1 MAAPIRFLSGRQQQQ
16 KIGIPAGSDLDKKV
30 LEVVGRVGIGTTIF
44 DADYD
49 LDVRGD
55 ASISGI
61 LTANKISA
69 DILTTPTVLVSL
81 NDLNVAGIVTVQE
94 ELYVGSAASIS
105 GNLSVTGLS
114 TFSSD
119 LDIDAS
125 VNIQNNLE
133 VSGNLTVTGLIDF
146 DELNVIGVST
156 FQDDIN
162 VGLGATV
169 AFFDISTG
177 TIGIGSTQPE
187 STLDING
194 TLNVSG
200 VSTFNSDVN
209 INANLDVDG
218 RTELDTT
225 NISETLNVVGLS
237 TFDSNV
243 HINAS
248 IDVDGLSDLDEL
260 NVAGLSTFDSN
271 VDINASID
279 VDGLSDLDELNV
291 TGIATFAS
299 DLDVNASVDIS
310 SNLTVDGLSDLDE
323 LNVAGLSTF
332 ASDIDVNA
340 SVDISSNLTVNGLS
354 DLDELNVAGLST
366 FVSDI
371 DVNASVDVSNN
382 LVVDGLSDLDELN
395 VAGIATFASDL
406 DVNASVDVSNNLVVD
421 GLSGLDEL
429 NVAGIA
435 TFNTDVEFVGS
446 SAGVTSA
453 YWDSSANLLNFK
465 DNVKATFGDGGDLE
479 IFHDGIN
486 SIIDDVNVGS
496 LVLRSDTSILLR
508 KRTGNENQL
517 VANPDGAVELYYD
530 NSKKFETTGI
540 GVSIL
545 NGASDTATIAGPANL
560 IIDPA
565 AVGDNTGNVRI
576 KGDLYVDGTTTQINS
591 TTIEL
596 ADFIV
601 GIATTA
607 TTDLLADGAGIQIG
621 PDNTF
626 LYEYN
631 GGINPSLKSSENLN
645 VASGKAYQIN
655 QTERLSANT
664 LSLGTGTTIHSP
676 ATNELILGTNDQE
689 RVRISELGLVG
700 IGTADPT
707 EDLHV
712 EGDLRVTGAFYDS
725 NNLPGIAGQTLLST
739 ASGTEWTTSVS
750 AAAGQ
755 QILLASE
762 PVTYYITAADRSS
775 GISSAGFIDSQFV
788 LDQNANVGI
797 GSTQPTAKLDVS
809 GDANI
814 TGVLTV
820 TTLDV
825 NRLSPDGSNFGT
837 AAYVPV
843 ANGSGG
849 WTWGTILDTGAG
861 TLSSILLFDEGTLV
875 STAGTVTQLDIRG
888 NNVIATGVDG
898 GTIGTITVSDNPTFE
913 SLSVNGISSF
923 TGISTFSDRVIFDS
937 TNSIQIPVGT
947 EAQKDSVGVAVT
959 GQIRYNTT
967 NQQFEGFGVG
977 NNWGS
982 LGGVKDVDG
991 DTYILAETTA
1001 GSDEDILY
1009 FYTGTNLSGTISS
1022 TSGVDFNVDLNVDGH
1037 IETDTLNVSGVSTF
1051 QGNVNLGDDD
1061 RLRFGDGNDLQIYHD
1076 GSNSFIDDTGT
1087 GDLVISA
1094 THLRLRSAA
1103 AETYLLAT
1111 ANSSVELYY
1120 DNSKKFETTGYGVTV
1135 SGGLNVSGISTF
1147 QGNVTFGADLL
1158 LGDNVVLRIGDQ
1170 TNGDLKLYHDG
1181 SNSYI
1186 QDSGDGNLIL
1196 RGDDAIILEQTD
1208 GSEKYAQFNKTGSVE
1223 LYYDNV
1229 KKFETTG
1236 YGVTVSGGLNVSGVS
1251 TFIGAIDANGDLDV
1265 LGLSTFRSNV
1275 DINASVDILTDLTVN
1290 GNLEVDGHADLD
1302 DLTVTGVTT
1311 TGTLYIGAAGTVG
1324 ITTILD
1330 EDNMVSN
1337 SDTALATQQSIKTY
1351 IDNSTGNQDLNF
1363 SADSGTGAINLAT
1376 ETLNIEGTANQI
1388 QTEIAVGSGN
1398 TVTISLTDDV
1408 TLVTSL
1414 TVGTATTLT
1423 NDGIVAGVI
1432 TATSLTV
1439 GTATTLTN
1447 NGIVAGVITA
1457 TTLDS
1462 TNATIDNLTFTGGTA
1477 ITSVDTDLTTVSASD
1492 DTLASAKAIKT
1503 YVDNTVNANNQ
1514 LNFTDG
1520 TTSGSIDLNVESLSV
1535 LGTNNEVTVEV
1546 TSEGAGVGNTITI
1559 GIPDDVIVTTS
1570 LTVGTATTLTNDG
1583 ITATNITGTLNNTLT
1598 LETFGTGLS
1607 GSATYNNSGVS
1618 TFTVTSNATPDNTS
1632 STIVSRDGSGNF
1644 SAGTITADL
1653 TGVAST
1659 ATELQNAR
1667 TFQLTG
1673 DVVAAPISFDGT
1685 GNVSLAATIQPNS
1698 VGLGTDTFG
1707 DYVKSITGTAGE
1719 IEVDVTS
1726 GEGVT
1731 PQIGLPS
1738 NVTIGNNLTVTNDL
1752 FVQRDLFVD
1761 GSLSIGGT
1769 SATLFT
1775 QTLEVEDANIIL
1787 GIKTDIG
1794 NNIISNDSSAT
1805 AGGIAIASTEGTP
1818 IVDFTVSGIDT
1829 ISSTYKKLLWF
1840 QEGSLAGLG
1849 TDAWMFNYGVGIG
1862 STQIP
1867 FGTRLAVGNVQ
1878 VTDDEIDLQSITIRD
1893 KIYDSGDSPG
1903 INNYVLTSGGPSGS
1917 WSWQSVSAVGS
1928 ASVTILEESSS
1939 LGNFTDIDF
1948 VGSNITAAA
1957 GAGVTATVTLSE
1969 SPTFNNLNVSGLTT
1983 TNNLR
1988 VVGIATVNT
1997 LGVTGITTTNN
2008 LRVTGIS
2015 TINGY
2020 QYRGSSVKTASI
2032 YVRGTGLNAGSIN
2045 RNVYLNGNLIVNT
2058 SSRGLTLT
2066 ILNDS
2071 LEEVSS
2077 TNYDTYGSNI
2087 ASTNLATALGN
2098 LTTGQIAILSSYDSF
2113 EGNVND
2119 NLRAAALRVGL
2130 TKLGTFTDDFSA
2142 NRRPYAAVFYGTSDD
2157 TNARPQEVIERMES
2171 SDADAPEATIFCTIA
2186 KEEGNNSVA
2195 IQGAASA
2202 NALYSSDSE
2211 FEDPRV
2217 VVDSQNRVGIASLSP
2232 LQLLDVFGSAR
2243 IAERIYDSSNSAG
2256 GANAVLTSGGPSGT
2270 WSWQTVSAVGGAQID
2285 IYDED
2290 VLEGTFSAIKFVS
2303 INLDVTSGVGST
2315 ATVTLTNTPT
2325 FTDLNVTGISTI
2337 PTVSGLTTF
2346 KNNVEFEGNVD
2357 LQDNDRLRFGNGDD
2371 LQIYHDSINTY
2382 IQDSSSGSLYI
2393 DSDNLIIRSGL
2404 GTEYVHVTES
2414 GEVGIG
2420 STQPTTRL
2428 DVVGNSKFD
2437 GNISLGNSDELRF
2450 GDGIPSLI
2458 IKHDTANTYITE
2470 QGTGDLIISSDT
2482 INLQQSGTGDQLALF
2497 NGGASVELYHNN
2509 SKKFETIGTGVS
2521 ITGNIDIDDTTVIG
2535 SATASLSTLTQTAIH
2550 TELPIATYRSVEYT
2564 IQATEGTNFHA
2575 TKILAL
2581 HNGTTAYHSEYGTI
2595 FNNSSVASF
2604 DVDVSGGNLRLLAT
2618 GASAS
2623 QTDYVVN
2630 FVATKV

>member
-1 MAAPIRFLSGRQQQQ
+1 MRIGDSQDLQIYHSG
-16 KIGIPAGSDLDKKV
+16 
-30 LEVVGRVGIGTTIF
+30 
-44 DADYD
+44 
-49 LDVRGD
+49 
-55 ASISGI
+55 
-61 LTANKISA
+61 
-69 DILTTPTVLVSL
+69 
-81 NDLNVAGIVTVQE
+81 
-94 ELYVGSAASIS
+94 
-105 GNLSVTGLS
+105 
-114 TFSSD
+114 
-119 LDIDAS
+119 
-125 VNIQNNLE
+125 
-133 VSGNLTVTGLIDF
+133 
-146 DELNVIGVST
+146 
-156 FQDDIN
+156 
-162 VGLGATV
+162 
-169 AFFDISTG
+169 
-177 TIGIGSTQPE
+177 
-187 STLDING
+187 
-194 TLNVSG
+194 
-200 VSTFNSDVN
+200 
-209 INANLDVDG
+209 
-218 RTELDTT
+218 
-225 NISETLNVVGLS
+225 
-237 TFDSNV
+237 
-243 HINAS
+243 
-248 IDVDGLSDLDEL
+248 
-260 NVAGLSTFDSN
+260 
-271 VDINASID
+271 
-279 VDGLSDLDELNV
+279 
-291 TGIATFAS
+291 
-299 DLDVNASVDIS
+299 
-310 SNLTVDGLSDLDE
+310 
-323 LNVAGLSTF
+323 
-332 ASDIDVNA
+332 
-340 SVDISSNLTVNGLS
+340 
-354 DLDELNVAGLST
+354 
-366 FVSDI
+366 
-371 DVNASVDVSNN
+371 
-382 LVVDGLSDLDELN
+382 
-395 VAGIATFASDL
+395 
-406 DVNASVDVSNNLVVD
+406 
-421 GLSGLDEL
+421 
-429 NVAGIA
+429 
-435 TFNTDVEFVGS
+435 GS
-446 SAGVTSA
+446 SFIQDTGSGSLFVET
-453 YWDSSANLLNFK
+453 D
-465 DNVKATFGDGGDLE
+465 GDGIRLRQTSGSEQLAN
-479 IFHDGIN
+479 FYIN
-486 SIIDDVNVGS
+486 S
-496 LVLRSDTSILLR
+496 
-508 KRTGNENQL
+508 
-517 VANPDGAVELYYD
+517 AVELYYD
-530 NSKKFETTGI
+530 NSKKFETIGI
-540 GVSIL
+540 GVSIV
-545 NGASDTATIAGPANL
+545 NGTSDTATIAGPENL

-565 AVGDNTGNVRI
+565 SVGDNTGNVRI

-631 GGINPSLKSSENLN
+631 GGTNPSLKSSENLN
-645 VASGKAYQIN
+645 VASGKVYQIAE
-655 QTERLSANT
+655 TERLSADT

-676 ATNELILGTNDQE
+676 ATNELILGTNNQE

-762 PVTYYITAADRSS
+762 PVTYYITAADRTS

-797 GSTQPTAKLDVS
+797 GSTQPTAKLDVA

-820 TTLDV
+820 TTIDL

-837 AAYVPV
+837 VAYVPI

-849 WTWGTILDTGAG
+849 WNWGPVIDTGAG
-861 TLSSILLFDEGTLV
+861 TLSSILLYDEGALV
-875 STAGTVTQLDIRG
+875 SSSGTITQLDIRG
-888 NNVIATGVDG
+888 NNIIATGVNG
-898 GTIGTITVSDNPTFE
+898 GTIGTITASDNPTFE
-913 SLSVNGISSF
+913 SLIVSGISSF

-977 NNWGS
+977 NNWVS

-1037 IETDTLNVSGVSTF
+1037 IETDTLRVSGFSTF
-1051 QGNVNLGDDD
+1051 ASLIDANNGIDASSVKVEDLTENRVIIAGVDGELEDDAN
-1061 RLRFGDGNDLQIYHD
+1061 FTFD
-1076 GSNSFIDDTGT
+1076 GSQ
-1087 GDLVISA
+1087 LVVG
-1094 THLRLRSAA
+1094 AA
-1103 AETYLLAT
+1103 
-1111 ANSSVELYY
+1111 
-1120 DNSKKFETTGYGVTV
+1120 
-1135 SGGLNVSGISTF
+1135 LNVSGFSTF
-1147 QGNVTFGADLL
+1147 TGAADF
-1158 LGDNVVLRIGDQ
+1158 
-1170 TNGDLKLYHDG
+1170 NGDIDVDG
-1181 SNSYI
+1181 HTE
-1186 QDSGDGNLIL
+1186 L
-1196 RGDDAIILEQTD
+1196 DD
-1208 GSEKYAQFNKTGSVE
+1208 
-1223 LYYDNV
+1223 
-1229 KKFETTG
+1229 
-1236 YGVTVSGGLNVSGVS
+1236 LNVSGVS
-1251 TFIGAIDANGDLDV
+1251 TFVGAIDANGDLDVNGHTELNNLNVSGVSTFTGAIDANGDLDV

-1330 EDNMVSN
+1330 EDTMVSN
-1337 SDTALATQQSIKTY
+1337 SDTALATQQSIKAY
-1351 IDNSTGNQDLNF
+1351 IDNSTGNQDLNL

-1423 NDGIVAGVI
+1423 NDGIISGVI
-1432 TATSLTV
+1432 TS
-1439 GTATTLTN
+1439 
-1447 NGIVAGVITA
+1447 

-1462 TNATIDNLTFTGGTA
+1462 TNATIDNLTFTSGTA

-1520 TTSGSIDLNVESLSV
+1520 TTSGSIDLNTESLSV

-1598 LETFGTGLS
+1598 LETSGTGLS
-1607 GSATYNNSGVS
+1607 GSATYNNSGAS
-1618 TFTVTSNATPDNTS
+1618 TFTVTSNATSSNTP

-1659 ATELQNAR
+1659 ATKLQNAR

-1673 DVVAAPISFDGT
+1673 DVVAVPISFDGT

-1719 IEVDVTS
+1719 IEVSVTS

-1731 PQIGLPS
+1731 PQIGLPN

-1787 GIKTDIG
+1787 GIKTDVG
-1794 NNIISNDSSAT
+1794 NTIISTDSSAT
-1805 AGGIAIASTEGTP
+1805 SGGIAVASTEGTP
-1818 IVDFTVSGIDT
+1818 IIDLTVSGIDT
-1829 ISSTYKKLLWF
+1829 ISSTYKKFLWF
-1840 QEGSLAGLG
+1840 QEGSFAGLG

-1893 KIYDSGDSPG
+1893 RIYDSSDSAG
-1903 INNYVLTSGGPSGS
+1903 TNNYVLTSGGPSS
-1917 WSWQSVSAVGS
+1917 AWSWQPVSAIGS
-1928 ASVTILEESSS
+1928 ASITILEESSS
-1939 LGNFTDIDF
+1939 LGSFTDIDF
-1948 VGSNITAAA
+1948 VGSNITAT
-1957 GAGVTATVTLSE
+1957 GAGNTATVTLSE

-1983 TNNLR
+1983 TNNLK
-1988 VVGIATVNT
+1988 VVGIATVDT
-1997 LGVTGITTTNN
+1997 LGITGITTTNN
-2008 LRVTGIS
+2008 LKVTGIS

-2087 ASTNLATALGN
+2087 ASNNLATALGN
-2098 LTTGQIAILSSYDSF
+2098 LTTGQIAILSSYDAF
-2113 EGNVND
+2113 EANVNN

-2195 IQGAASA
+2195 IQGAASV

-2232 LQLLDVFGSAR
+2232 LQLLDVFGSIR
-2243 IAERIYDSSNSAG
+2243 IAERIYDSNNSAG
-2256 GANAVLTSGGPSGT
+2256 SNNFVLTSGG
-2270 WSWQTVSAVGGAQID
+2270 A
-2285 IYDED
+2285 
-2290 VLEGTFSAIKFVS
+2290 
-2303 INLDVTSGVGST
+2303 SGVWTWKSVSSAGGSQIQVKDEGNLLGTYSALDFVGNNVVVAGSGNT
-2315 ATVTLTNTPT
+2315 AQVTLNDSPT
-2325 FTDLNVTGISTI
+2325 FDNLVVTGLSTI
-2337 PTVSGLTTF
+2337 PVITGLTTF
-2346 KNNVEFEGNVD
+2346 QDNVEFKGNVD
-2357 LQDNDRLRFGNGDD
+2357 LADQDRLRFGNAQD
-2371 LQIYHDSINTY
+2371 LQIYHDANNSY
-2382 IQDSSSGSLYI
+2382 IQDTGTGSLYI
-2393 DSDNLIIRSGL
+2393 DSSNLFIRSAG
-2404 GTEYVHVTES
+2404 GDEYVQVT
-2414 GEVGIG
+2414 GTGDVGIG
-2420 STQPTTRL
+2420 STSPTAKL
-2428 DVVGNSKFD
+2428 DVAGTSKFN
-2437 GNISLGNSDELRF
+2437 GNATFTDNSRIFVGTNQDLE
-2450 GDGIPSLI
+2450 IY
-2458 IKHDTANTYITE
+2458 HDTVNTYIQE
-2470 QGTGDLIISSDT
+2470 KGTGNLIITANGAID
-2482 INLQQSGTGDQLALF
+2482 LQEYGTGNKMALF
-2497 NGGASVELYHNN
+2497 NGSGSVELYHND

-2550 TELPIATYRSVEYT
+2550 TELSVATYRSVEYT
-2564 IQATEGTNFHA
+2564 IQATQGTNFHA

-2581 HNGTTAYHSEYGTI
+2581 HNGTTAYNSEYGTI

-2604 DVDVSGGNLRLLAT
+2604 DVDISGGNIRLLASS
-2618 GASAS
+2618 ASAS
-2623 QTDYVVN
+2623 QTDYVIN